1 MATGAEIQVRATVK
15 DQISKPLDRINT
27 KMRDTAKAGKDLNGT
42 MRLMRGGAGQLG
54 HQVQDVAVQ
63 LQMGTDAMIVF
74 GQQGSQVASLFGPKG
89 AMLGGI
95 LAVGAAIAGP
105 LVKSLTQSND
115 LIEELE
121 KSARE
126 STASLHE
133 LSGAQREVAKQV
145 LLEREKE
152 LLDAVTQ
159 ARESLEKAEER
170 QTQKSVTKTRGGV
183 NQNAIAFERAE
194 EAVDNYKIQLGL
206 VETELERVQTAL
218 SGVDQ
223 SLVEA
228 NKALELQVATY
239 GMNELAAAAYE
250 AQLDG
255 VITAEER
262 YQLQLLSQLETLNAV
277 EEARDE
283 ARKKREEDIKAAE
296 DLADAE
302 AAAFQ
307 VVTKA
312 QEKRFSDDE
321 KRRAKEAAEEKKRKD
336 TAVGNLK
343 DNLMSL
349 DSNNKKVF
357 AAQKAFRMA
366 EATMAAFQGYN
377 QAIGAFPPPLGQILG
392 ATTFALGM
400 ANVAQIKA
408 QSFEGGGFT
417 GHGARAGGLDGKGG
431 RMAMVHPNETIIDHT
446 KGGAGGITVI
456 NNVDAR
462 GSGADVDQKIKSAM
476 AQTSQQTIMT
486 IQDLMRRRRFV

>member
-15 DQISKPLDRINT
+15 DQVSKPLDRINT
-27 KMRDTAKAGKDLNGT
+27 KFRDTAKAGKDLNGT

-105 LVKSLTQSND
+105 LFKSLTQSND
-115 LIEELE
+115 ILEELE
-121 KSARE
+121 KNAKE
-126 STASLHE
+126 STASLHS
-133 LSGAQREVAKQV
+133 LSGAQRAIAEQGLKGKEEDLLKAIGQAEENLEEARDRRDKKRNKRVAGGV
-145 LLEREKE
+145 DRN
-152 LLDAVTQ
+152 AV
-159 ARESLEKAEER
+159 AFKKAEEDVER
-170 QTQKSVTKTRGGV
+170 YENQLSLANDALQK
-183 NQNAIAFERAE
+183 
-194 EAVDNYKIQLGL
+194 
-206 VETELERVQTAL
+206 VQTAL

-223 SLVEA
+223 SLVDS
-228 NKALELQVATY
+228 NKSLEMQVATY
-239 GMNELAAAAYE
+239 GMNELAAAAYK

-255 VITAEER
+255 VISAEEL
-262 YQLQLLSQLETLNAV
+262 YELELLSQLETLKAV
-277 EEARDE
+277 EESKDAS
-283 ARKKREEDIKAAE
+283 RKKRQEDIKAAE
-296 DLADAE
+296 DLAKAE
-302 AAAFQ
+302 ADAFAVITAAQ
-307 VVTKA
+307 NKS
-312 QEKRFSDDE
+312 FSDND
-321 KRRAKEAAEEKKRKD
+321 KRRAKEAADEKKRKD
-336 TAVGNLK
+336 VALGNLE
-343 DNLMSL
+343 DNLMAL
-349 DSNNKKVF
+349 DSNNKRVF

-417 GHGARAGGLDGKGG
+417 GYGARVGGLDGKGG
-431 RMAMVHPNETIIDHT
+431 RMAMVHPNESVIDHT
-446 KGGAGGITVI
+446 KGRGAGITVI

-476 AQTSQQTIMT
+476 AQTSQQTILT
-486 IQDLMRRRRFV
+486 IQDLMRRRRFA